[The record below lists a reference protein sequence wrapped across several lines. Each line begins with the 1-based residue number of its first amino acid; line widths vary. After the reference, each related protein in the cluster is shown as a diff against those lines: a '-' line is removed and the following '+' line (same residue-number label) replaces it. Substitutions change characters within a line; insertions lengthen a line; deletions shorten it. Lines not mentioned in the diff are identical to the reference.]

1 MKLFGKI
8 KLDDNEGAHEITRH
22 NNFRSF
28 PRALMVL
35 FRSATGES
43 WQEIMYSI
51 LVTKACDPLSRP
63 SKDERVS
70 SEPEDCSS
78 WVSIPYFVS
87 FVCLCS
93 FLVAH
98 LYIKLSLSFS
108 NLFYSYSPFYYT
120 RSLTCSLPSLWT
132 ISTI

>member
-1 MKLFGKI
+1 MFGKI
-8 KLDDNEGAHEITRH
+8 RLDDNQGEYEITRH

-63 SKDERVS
+63 PKDDRVS

-93 FLVAH
+93 FLVNLKIH
-98 LYIKLSLSFS
+98 KKIKS
-108 NLFYSYSPFYYT
+108 NNKNTPKNFRLLTYSW
-120 RSLTCSLPSLWT
+120 LSLWT
-132 ISTI
+132 TSIT